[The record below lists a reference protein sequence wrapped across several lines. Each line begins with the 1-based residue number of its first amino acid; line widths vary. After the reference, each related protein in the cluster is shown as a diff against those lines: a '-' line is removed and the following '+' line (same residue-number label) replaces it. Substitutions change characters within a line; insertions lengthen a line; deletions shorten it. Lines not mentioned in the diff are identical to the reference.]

1 MIVGYIIQ
9 CNWIAMVNYL
19 NMFAHFTTLT
29 QLRAR
34 IRSIP
39 DVHWDGRK
47 IGVVGRYEMVPN
59 RNSVLGE
66 DGVVE

>member
-1 MIVGYIIQ
+1 
-9 CNWIAMVNYL
+9 MVNYL

-47 IGVVGRYEMVPN
+47 MAA
-59 RNSVLGE
+59 
-66 DGVVE
+66 VESTKWPLVILPCRIRLAWQ